1 MRRILIL
8 DDDPLIL
15 RMLAQTL
22 KLDGL
27 EILTC
32 RELEA
37 AEILMEHHDVDLVIS
52 DLCVSPFGD
61 LEGGRLLGQ
70 LASRYPETRL
80 IAISSTVND
89 RVRGIL
95 LGVGCATVVEKPLQ
109 PEKLR
114 RLVLEIL
121 GPEPEPP
128 DEAPGRVRSF
138 EPLDDFLARTSIH
151 AALQPIVRLNPGRA
165 PWRVEG
171 VECLARAPSESPYS
185 NPEILFAYA
194 SRKDR
199 VLETDLLCI
208 DAGLA
213 EARRFGGDGKI
224 FLNVV
229 PRSMAA
235 PSFSS
240 RVEDLVAAAGFPN
253 SRVVFEITEQQT
265 ILNPKALA
273 ASLGRLRSAG
283 FGLAIDDYGEG
294 FSNLQL
300 VLDLEPAYLKLSR
313 LFTRG
318 LETDERR
325 RTVVAMTAQM
335 AARLNM
341 ITILEGVETAAEAG
355 LARTLGVDCAQGYHI
370 ARPVRA
376 EDLALG
382 FPRTVPAGL

>member
-1 MRRILIL
+1 MRRVLIL

-15 RMLAQTL
+15 RVLSQAL
-22 KLDGL
+22 KVDGL

-61 LEGGRLLGQ
+61 LEGGRLLGH
-70 LASRYPETRL
+70 LASQYPETRL

-89 RVRGIL
+89 RVREL
-95 LGVGCATVVEKPLQ
+95 LRGVGCGTVIEKPFH
-109 PEKLR
+109 PEKVR
-114 RLVLEIL
+114 RTVLDLL
-121 GPEPEPP
+121 GPETEV
-128 DEAPGRVRSF
+128 AGPGRVRAF
-138 EPLDDFLARTSIH
+138 EPFDEFIARTSIH
-151 AALQPIVRLNPGRA
+151 SALQPIVRLKPGRA

-171 VECLARAPSESPYS
+171 VECLARAPLESPYS

-199 VLETDLLCI
+199 VLETDLRCI
-208 DAGLA
+208 EAGLA
-213 EARRFGGDGKI
+213 EAGRFGGDGKV

-229 PRSMAA
+229 PRSMGS
-235 PSFSS
+235 PSFAS
-240 RVEDLVAAAGFPN
+240 RVEELVDAAGFAP
-253 SRVVFEITEQQT
+253 SRIVFEITEQQT

-273 ASLGRLRSAG
+273 ASLARLRASG

-318 LETDERR
+318 LDSDDRR
-325 RTVVAMTAQM
+325 RTVVSHTAQM
-335 AARLNM
+335 AARLGM
-341 ITILEGVETAAEAG
+341 ITILEGIETAVEAD
-355 LARTLGVDCAQGYHI
+355 LCRSLGVDCAQGYHI
-370 ARPVRA
+370 ARPSRA
-376 EDLALG
+376 ADLALA

>member
-1 MRRILIL
+1 MKRVLIL
-8 DDDPLIL
+8 DDDPLVL
-15 RMLAQTL
+15 RMLSQTL

-61 LEGGRLLGQ
+61 LEGGRLLGH
-70 LASRYPETRL
+70 LASQYPETRL

-89 RVRGIL
+89 RVRALL
-95 LGVGCATVVEKPLQ
+95 LGVGCATVIEKPLQ

-114 RLVLEIL
+114 RLVLETL
-121 GPEPEPP
+121 GPAPAETT
-128 DEAPGRVRSF
+128 PGRVRTF
-138 EPLDDFLARTSIH
+138 EPIDDFLARTAIH
-151 AALQPIVRLNPGRA
+151 AALQPIVRLKPGRA

-171 VECLARAPSESPYS
+171 VECLARAPSDSPYA

-199 VLETDLLCI
+199 VLQADLRCI
-208 DAGLA
+208 EAGLA
-213 EARRFGGDGKI
+213 EAGRFGGDGKV
-224 FLNVV
+224 FLNVL
-229 PRSMAA
+229 PRSMGS
-235 PSFSS
+235 PSFAS
-240 RVEDLVAAAGFPN
+240 RVEDLVAAAGFAN
-253 SRVVFEITEQQT
+253 SRIVFEITEQQT

-273 ASLGRLRSAG
+273 ASLGRLKKSG
-283 FGLAIDDYGEG
+283 FELAIDDYGEG

-313 LFTRG
+313 LFTRD

-325 RTVVAMTAQM
+325 RTVVSSTAQM
-335 AARLNM
+335 ASRLRM
-341 ITILEGVETAAEAG
+341 ITILEGVETPVEAG
-355 LARTLGVDCAQGYHI
+355 LARSLGIDCAQGYHI
-370 ARPVRA
+370 ARPARA
-376 EDLALG
+376 EDLARA
-382 FPRTVPAGL
+382 FPRTVPAAL